1 MGSGRICRWSCHS
14 VGWLLLRHG
23 TSGRNDRHATSV
35 RRVDHAAS
43 SVLLADAVD
52 DDHNCDDDCND
63 DEDDDESDDAGGD
76 SR

>member
-1 MGSGRICRWSCHS
+1 M
-14 VGWLLLRHG
+14 
-23 TSGRNDRHATSV
+23 

-52 DDHNCDDDCND
+52 DDHNCDDNCND